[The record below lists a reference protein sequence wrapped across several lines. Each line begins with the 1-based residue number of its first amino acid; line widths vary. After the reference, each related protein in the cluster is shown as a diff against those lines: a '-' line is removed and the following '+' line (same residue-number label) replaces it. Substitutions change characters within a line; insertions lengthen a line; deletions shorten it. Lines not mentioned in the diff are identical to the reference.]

1 MNQKSLLMIPVAVLI
16 CAFALAQVPVQSASR
31 LAPTNADELSATLP
45 LDTTITKGR
54 LHNGITYY
62 IRANQKPE
70 KRAEL
75 RLVVNAGSMLEDDN
89 QQGLAH
95 FVEHMAFNGTKN
107 FPKQDIV
114 NFLESVGVRFGADL
128 NAYTSFDETVYML
141 QVPTDTPSIMNK
153 AFDILEDWA
162 HLVSFDDQEID
173 KERGVIIEEWRLG
186 RGAEA
191 RIRDKQF
198 PVVFKNSRYAVRLP
212 IGKKKILETF
222 KHDTLRRFYKDWY
235 RPDLMAVVAVG
246 DFDTKQIE
254 ALIKKHF
261 SAVPKRTAERKRTL
275 YPVPGNPKTLFA
287 IATDP
292 EESTTEVSLNFKH
305 DVESDTLVRDYRR
318 GIIERLYSEMLTNR
332 LTELSRQVDPPFMYA
347 YSFDGRFVRTKEFY
361 SLTTVVR
368 EGGVQKGFAAMLTE
382 AQRVRTYGFTAT
394 ELERQKQ
401 DMLRSMQAAYEE
413 RDKTESASFAAE
425 YIRNFL
431 VHEPS
436 PGIAREYEMYK
447 KFLPGITVDE
457 INHIADHWITDQN
470 RVVMLSAPEKA
481 GSTLPTAATLSALID
496 SVGKASV
503 TPYVDKLSSEPLV
516 PNVPLPGTIVERKE
530 WKELG
535 ATELKL
541 SNGVRVI
548 LKPTDFK
555 NDEVLFSSFSWGGT
569 SLVPDSDY
577 ISAITATSVVQE
589 GGLGSFDRIS
599 LEKKLAG
606 KLANAAPSISE
617 LAEGVSGSA
626 SPRDLT
632 TMFQLIY
639 LYFTAPRQDS
649 VAFLSYLAKMRGA
662 LENRNARPEAAFE
675 DTMLVTMAQHNP
687 RRRPFTVPT
696 LDEMNLKKSF
706 AFYRERFADASDFTF
721 IFVGTF
727 AEKEVEPLILTYLG
741 TLPSLGRHDK
751 WRDVGIRP
759 PEGVITKTV
768 MRGIEPKAQ
777 VRIVFSGPFTW
788 SRENRHAIVA
798 LASVLRIKLRE
809 ALREEKGGTYGVSVS
824 GSPIHYPR
832 NEYRFN
838 VAFGCAPE
846 RVDELV
852 KTAFEQIDSL
862 KNFGVSETYITKVKE
877 TEWREREV
885 SLKQNG
891 FWLSALEF
899 CLSNDIDPKQ
909 ILTYNELVATLNS
922 DVIRNA
928 SRTYLNTQGYAKFIL
943 LPSQGAP
950 QH

>member
-1 MNQKSLLMIPVAVLI
+1 MKQRLLLPVFSATLACVSAI
-16 CAFALAQVPVQSASR
+16 AQVPAQPP
-31 LAPTNADELSATLP
+31 APPSPKDAQALYAPLP
-45 LDTTITKGR
+45 LDTTITRGR
-54 LHNGITYY
+54 LPNGITYY

-75 RLVVNAGSMLEDDN
+75 RLVVNAGSVLEDDN

-107 FPKQDIV
+107 FPKQELV

-153 AFDILEDWA
+153 GFDILEDWA
-162 HLVSFDDQEID
+162 HLVSFDDEEID

-186 RGAEA
+186 RGAGA

-198 PVVFKNSRYAVRLP
+198 PVVFRNSRYAVRLP
-212 IGKKKILETF
+212 IGKKEILESF
-222 KHDTLRRFYKDWY
+222 KHDTLRRFYSDWY

-246 DFDTKQIE
+246 DFDKGQIE

-261 SAVPKRTAERKRTL
+261 SAVPARTSERKRPL
-275 YPVPGNPKTLFA
+275 YSVPENQETLFA

-292 EESTTEVSLNFKH
+292 EETTTEVSLNFKH

-318 GIIERLYSEMLTNR
+318 AIVERLYNEMLTNR
-332 LTELSRQVDPPFMYA
+332 LQELSRQSDPPYLYA
-347 YSFDGRFVRTKEFY
+347 YSLDGRFVRTKEFY
-361 SLTTVVR
+361 SLTTVVK
-368 EGGVQKGFAAMLTE
+368 EGGVQKGLAAMLTE
-382 AQRVRTYGFTAT
+382 AQRVRKFGFTAT
-394 ELERQKQ
+394 ELERQKE
-401 DMLRSMQAAYEE
+401 DALRLMQAAYEE
-413 RDKTESASFAAE
+413 KDKTESSSFASE

-431 VHEPS
+431 VQEPS
-436 PGIAREYEMYK
+436 PGIAREYEMYRA
-447 KFLPGITVDE
+447 FLPGITLDE
-457 INHIADHWITDQN
+457 VNHVADRWVTEQN
-470 RVVMLSAPEKA
+470 RVLMLSAPQGA
-481 GSTLPTAATLSALID
+481 GIALPTEAELSALID
-496 SVGKASV
+496 SVSKAPV
-503 TPYVDKLSSEPLV
+503 TPYVDKTSSEPLV
-516 PNVPLPGTIVERKE
+516 PNVPPPGKIVDRKE

-555 NDEVLFSSFSWGGT
+555 NDEVVFSSFSWGGT

-577 ISAITATSVVQE
+577 ISAITATSVVRE
-589 GGLGSFDRIS
+589 GGLGSFDEIS

-606 KLANAAPSISE
+606 KLANVAPSISE
-617 LAEGVSGSA
+617 LAEGVGGSA

-639 LYFTAPRQDS
+639 LYLTAPREDS
-649 VAFLSYLAKMRGA
+649 GAFLSYRAKMRGA
-662 LENRNARPEAAFE
+662 LENRNARPEAAFD
-675 DTMLVTMAQHNP
+675 DTILVTMSQHNP
-687 RRRPFTVPT
+687 RRRPFSMPM
-696 LDEMNLKKSF
+696 LEEMNLKKSF
-706 AFYRERFADASDFTF
+706 AFYRDRFADASDFTF
-721 IFVGTF
+721 IFVGSFT
-727 AEKEVEPLILTYLG
+727 EQEIEPLIQTYLA
-741 TLPSLGRHDK
+741 TLPSLGRHEK

-759 PEGVITKTV
+759 PDGVVTRTV

-777 VRIVFSGPFTW
+777 VRIIFSGPFTW
-788 SRENRHAIVA
+788 SRENRHAITA

-809 ALREEKGGTYGVSVS
+809 ALREEKGGTYGVSVG
-824 GSPIHYPR
+824 GSPVHYPR
-832 NEYRFN
+832 EEYRFS
-838 VAFGCAPE
+838 VSFGCAPE

-852 KTAFEQIDSL
+852 KTTFEQIDSL
-862 KNFGVSETYITKVKE
+862 RNFGVAESYITKVKE

-899 CLSNDIDPKQ
+899 CLNNEIDPRQ
-909 ILTYNELVATLNS
+909 ILTYNELVAALTS
-922 DVIRNA
+922 KVVKDA
-928 SRTYLNTQGYAKFIL
+928 ARTYLSTKEYAKFIM
-943 LPSQGAP
+943 LPGR
-950 QH
+950 

>member
-1 MNQKSLLMIPVAVLI
+1 MKQKSLLT
-16 CAFALAQVPVQSASR
+16 ALATFLACALTLTRAHAQATAKPIPPNPDTLSSA
-31 LAPTNADELSATLP
+31 LP
-45 LDTTITKGR
+45 LDTAITRGR
-54 LHNGITYY
+54 LANGITYY
-62 IRANQKPE
+62 IRTNHKPE

-75 RLVVNAGSMLEDDN
+75 RLVVNAGSILEDND

-107 FPKQDIV
+107 FPKQEIV
-114 NFLESVGVRFGADL
+114 DFLESVGVRFGADL

-141 QVPTDTPSIMNK
+141 QVPTDTPSIVNK

-162 HLVSFDDQEID
+162 HLVSFDDREID

-186 RGAEA
+186 RGADA

-198 PVVFKNSRYAVRLP
+198 PIVFRNSRYAERLP

-222 KHDTLRRFYKDWY
+222 KHNTLRRFYKDWY

-246 DFDTKQIE
+246 DFDKKQIE

-261 SAVPKRTAERKRTL
+261 SAIPGRTSERKRTV
-275 YPVPGNPKTLFA
+275 YPVPGNRETLFA

-305 DVESDTLVRDYRR
+305 DVEPDTLERDYRR
-318 GIIERLYSEMLTNR
+318 GIVERLYNEMLTNR
-332 LTELSRQVDPPFMYA
+332 LAELSHQVDPPFMYA
-347 YSFDGRFVRTKEFY
+347 YSYDGRLVRTKEFY
-361 SLTTVVR
+361 SLTAVVKD
-368 EGGVQKGFAAMLTE
+368 GGVQKGLDALLTE
-382 AQRVRTYGFTAT
+382 AERVRKYGFTPT
-394 ELERQKQ
+394 ELERQKK
-401 DMLRSMQAAYEE
+401 DDLRTMQAAYEE

-447 KFLPGITVDE
+447 DFLPGITLDE
-457 INHIADHWITDQN
+457 VNHVADRWITEQN
-470 RVVMLSAPEKA
+470 RVFMLSAPGK
-481 GSTLPTAATLSALID
+481 STSSLPTQAELAGLID
-496 SVGKASV
+496 SVSKAPV
-503 TPYVDKLSSEPLV
+503 TPYIDKISSEPLV
-516 PNVPLPGTIVERKE
+516 PRIPQGGTIVDRKE

-535 ATELKL
+535 ATELTL
-541 SNGVRVI
+541 SNGARVI

-555 NDEVLFSSFSWGGT
+555 NDEVLFSSYGWGGS
-569 SLVPDSDY
+569 SLVPDGDY
-577 ISAITATSVVQE
+577 IPAITATSVVQE
-589 GGLGSFDRIS
+589 GGLGSFDRIA

-606 KLANAAPSISE
+606 KLANVAPSISE

-639 LYFTAPRQDS
+639 LYFTAPREDS
-649 VAFLSYLAKMRGA
+649 TAFLSYRERMRAA

-675 DTMLVTMAQHNP
+675 DSILVTMAQRNP
-687 RRRPFTVPT
+687 RRRPFTVRT
-696 LDEMNLKKSF
+696 LDEMNLDKSF
-706 AFYRERFADASDFTF
+706 AFYRDRFADASDFTF
-721 IFVGTF
+721 IFVGSF
-727 AEKEVEPLILTYLG
+727 KESEIEPLILTYLA
-741 TLPSLGRHDK
+741 TLPSLKRHDT
-751 WRDVGIRP
+751 WRDTGIRP
-759 PEGVITKTV
+759 PDGVVTRSV

-777 VRIVFSGPFTW
+777 VRIIFSGPFTW
-788 SRENRHAIVA
+788 TRENRHAITA

-832 NEYRFN
+832 EEYRFSI
-838 VAFGCAPE
+838 AFGCAPE

-852 KTAFEQIDSL
+852 RTTFEQIDSL
-862 KNFGVSETYITKVKE
+862 RAFGVGESYITKVKE

-899 CLSNDIDPKQ
+899 CLSNEIDPGQ
-909 ILTYNELVATLNS
+909 ILTYNELIAALNS
-922 DVIRNA
+922 DVIRDAARN
-928 SRTYLNTQGYAKFIL
+928 YLNPKQYAKFTL
-943 LPSQGAP
+943 LPGR
-950 QH
+950 